1 MISWIAPTAKQPRSI
16 LAPDR
21 SLASRS
27 WIPRRPKNGCVSEK
41 GTRGGSVQTSNNNP
55 KRGWESKQAQINLN
69 FYTFMLFKPK
79 KMSISKVSDM
89 KHHVRLA
96 GNSCFPSD
104 FLRNFQIFCSRLILD
119 PKACVLF
126 SERTRWRQS
135 GAGHQVKEEK
145 QRAELTRLLVW
156 SSPSPL
162 TAIHTS
168 RKGPWHVFRNISA
181 R

>member
-1 MISWIAPTAKQPRSI
+1 MHQRRNSLDQSLRLIEVSQAVRGYRVDQKMAVFLKRERVVVRFRLRTIIRKGDENQNKAKLTYISI
-16 LAPDR
+16 L
-21 SLASRS
+21 L
-27 WIPRRPKNGCVSEK
+27 CF
-41 GTRGGSVQTSNNNP
+41 SN
-55 KRGWESKQAQINLN
+55 Q
-69 FYTFMLFKPK
+69 K

-135 GAGHQVKEEK
+135 GAGHQVKKEK
-145 QRAELTRLLVW
+145 QRAELTRLLV
-156 SSPSPL
+156 
-162 TAIHTS
+162 
-168 RKGPWHVFRNISA
+168 
-181 R
+181 